1 LEDKRLPNFLR
12 DKVVKLE
19 WEQQSVNANLP
30 YPELTSCLLQAC
42 HRVHVELGPGF
53 LHQVY
58 RRATMIE
65 LQQQELSYQYNK
77 QIPVTY
83 QGRHLGMQDVRLI
96 AVGNKVLLATVAVE
110 QIDETMKT
118 KLQTRLKQLGLR
130 FGLLVNFNRTTLE
143 AVTVQ
148 TNPN

>member
-1 LEDKRLPNFLR
+1 
-12 DKVVKLE
+12 
-19 WEQQSVNANLP
+19 
-30 YPELTSCLLQAC
+30 
-42 HRVHVELGPGF
+42 
-53 LHQVY
+53 
-58 RRATMIE
+58 MIE
-65 LQQQELSYQYNK
+65 LQQQELSYQYIK